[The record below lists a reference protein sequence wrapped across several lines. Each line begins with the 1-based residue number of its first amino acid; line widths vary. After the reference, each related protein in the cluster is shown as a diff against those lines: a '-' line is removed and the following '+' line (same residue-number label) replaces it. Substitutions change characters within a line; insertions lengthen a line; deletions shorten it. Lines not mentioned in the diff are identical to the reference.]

1 MCTYMYVGV
10 YIYIYTCKFTSKFIY
25 TYIHIY
31 GPGPIVY
38 IYAYVWTYS
47 GTESYECLFFS
58 EKGQRNVEKG
68 QNIEYWK
75 IWAKMKKI

>member
-1 MCTYMYVGV
+1 MYGLILELKVMSA
-10 YIYIYTCKFTSKFIY
+10 F
-25 TYIHIY
+25 
-31 GPGPIVY
+31 
-38 IYAYVWTYS
+38 
-47 GTESYECLFFS
+47 FFS